1 MTSTGSLF
9 TQILALFQ
17 RSDFA
22 RHARELKAERHARG
36 FSCWS
41 QFVAMLFC
49 QLAQAR
55 SLREISDGLKSCE
68 GKLKHL
74 GLEAEPKRSTLS
86 YANAHRPWELYE
98 KLFYDLLAQCQAI
111 SPKKKFRFKNR
122 LLTLDS
128 TTIELCANM
137 FDWAQWR
144 QTKGA
149 VKLHL
154 LLDHDGYLPVFGHV
168 TDGKVGDVKVAQRL
182 DFPKGSIVA
191 LDRGYTDYRLYARW
205 TKAGVFFVTRIKA
218 NANCL
223 RLKSLPVPKNGA
235 VLRDEIIRLRPFDA
249 GRPDLPDLRRIV
261 VWLEDKQEELV
272 ILTNN
277 FTLAASTI
285 AAIYKQRWQI
295 ELFFKLLK
303 QQLKIKTF
311 VGTSA
316 NAVRIQI
323 WTALIAVLIVR
334 YLQFRSAFKWAV
346 SNLVALLR
354 WNLFSYRN
362 LWEWLNRPFDTPP
375 EPALQLQLNLDSIGA
390 SAHQPDFKNGYIRPI
405 TPIKPMLS
413 LLRTG

>member
-1 MTSTGSLF
+1 
-9 TQILALFQ
+9 
-17 RSDFA
+17 
-22 RHARELKAERHARG
+22 
-36 FSCWS
+36 
-41 QFVAMLFC
+41 MLFC

-55 SLREISDGLKSCE
+55 SLREICDGLKCCE

-74 GLEAEPKRSTLS
+74 GLEEDPKRSTLS
-86 YANAHRPWELYE
+86 YANAHRPWELFE
-98 KLFYDLLAQCQAI
+98 RLFYDLLAQCQAM
-111 SPKKKFRFKNR
+111 SPQKKFRFKNR

-128 TTIELCANM
+128 TTVELCASM
-137 FDWAQWR
+137 FDWAHWR

-168 TDGKVGDVKVAQRL
+168 TDGKVGDVKVAQNL
-182 DFPKGSIVA
+182 DFPRGSIVA
-191 LDRGYTDYRLYARW
+191 MDRGYTDYGLFTRW
-205 TKAGVFFVTRIKA
+205 TREGVFFVTR
-218 NANCL
+218 
-223 RLKSLPVPKNGA
+223 LKSNADTVVVTSRPVPEKGN
-235 VLRDEIIRLRPFDA
+235 VLRDEIIRLKPFEA
-249 GRPDLPDLRRIV
+249 GRPDLEDLRLV
-261 VWLEDKQEELV
+261 TVWLEDKQEELEL
-272 ILTNN
+272 LTNN

-285 AAIYKQRWQI
+285 AAIYKERWQI

-323 WTALIAVLIVR
+323 WTALIAVLVVR
-334 YLQFRSAFKWAV
+334 YLQFRSQFRWAV

-375 EPALQLQLNLDSIGA
+375 EPSAQLDLNLDSIRA
-390 SAHQPDFKNGYIRPI
+390 
-405 TPIKPMLS
+405 
-413 LLRTG
+413 

>member
-1 MTSTGSLF
+1 MTVTGSLF
-9 TQILALFQ
+9 TQILSLFQ
-17 RSDFA
+17 RSDFE
-22 RHARELKAERHARG
+22 RHARELKSEYRAKG
-36 FSCWS
+36 FTSWD

-55 SLREISDGLKSCE
+55 SLREISDGLKCCE
-68 GKLKHL
+68 GRLKHL
-74 GLEAEPKRSTLS
+74 GLKSEPKRSTLS

-98 KLFYDLLAQCQAI
+98 RLFYDLLEQCGTLN
-111 SPKKKFRFKNR
+111 PKKKFRFKNR

-128 TTIELCANM
+128 TTVELCVSL
-137 FDWAQWR
+137 FDWAHWR

-168 TDGKVGDVKVAQRL
+168 TEGKVGDVKVAKTL

-191 LDRGYTDYRLYARW
+191 MDRAYVDYHLFTRW
-205 TKAGVFFVTRIKA
+205 TREGVYFVTRLKA
-218 NANCL
+218 NADIAPVES
-223 RLKSLPVPKNGA
+223 REVPKGGS
-235 VLRDEIIRLRPFDA
+235 VLRDEIVRLQPFVA
-249 GRPDLPDLRRIV
+249 GRPDLDDLRCV
-261 VWLEDKQEELV
+261 TVWLEDKQEELV
-272 ILTNN
+272 LLSNN
-277 FTLAASTI
+277 FKLAASTI
-285 AAIYKQRWQI
+285 AAIYKERWQI

-323 WTALIAVLIVR
+323 WTALIAVLVVR
-334 YLQFRSAFKWAV
+334 YLQFRSSFDWSL

-354 WNLFSYRN
+354 WNLFTYRN

-375 EPALQLQLNLDSIGA
+375 QTPLPLQLELDSI
-390 SAHQPDFKNGYIRPI
+390 SA
-405 TPIKPMLS
+405 
-413 LLRTG
+413 

>member
-1 MTSTGSLF
+1 MNATGSLF
-9 TQILALFQ
+9 SQILSLFQ

-22 RHARELKAERHARG
+22 RHVRELKAENHARG
-36 FSCWS
+36 FSSWD

-55 SLREISDGLKSCE
+55 SLREIAEGLKSCE

-74 GLEAEPKRSTLS
+74 GLKNEPKRSTLS

-98 KLFYDLLAQCQAI
+98 RLFYDLLAQCQAI
-111 SPKKKFRFKNR
+111 SPRKKFRFKNR
-122 LLTLDS
+122 VLTMDS
-128 TTIELCANM
+128 TTVELCASM
-137 FDWAQWR
+137 FDWAHWR

-168 TDGKVGDVKVAQRL
+168 TDGKVGDVKVAQAL

-191 LDRGYTDYRLYARW
+191 LDRGYLDYRLFTRW
-205 TKAGVFFVTRIKA
+205 TRQGVYFVS
-218 NANCL
+218 
-223 RLKSLPVPKNGA
+223 RLKKNADIQIVEDYEVPKGSN
-235 VLRDEIIRLRPFDA
+235 VLRDQKVRFQAFVA
-249 GRPDLPDLRRIV
+249 GRPDLEDLRMV
-261 VWLEDKQEELV
+261 TVWLEDKQEELLL
-272 ILTNN
+272 LTNH
-277 FTLAASTI
+277 FELAASTI
-285 AAIYKQRWQI
+285 AAIYKERWQI

-311 VGTSA
+311 VGTIA

-323 WTALIAVLIVR
+323 WTALIAVLSIR
-334 YLQFRSAFKWAV
+334 YLQFRSALKWAV

-354 WNLFSYRN
+354 WNLFSYRD

-375 EPALQLQLNLDSIGA
+375 QPSVQLQFNWDTIS
-390 SAHQPDFKNGYIRPI
+390 P
-405 TPIKPMLS
+405 
-413 LLRTG
+413 TG